1 MADNLSCTVV
11 TPAQTVFAG
20 EATYVG
26 LPGELGGF
34 GVMKGH
40 EPFVSTLTAGVVN
53 IKPVEGG
60 NDVRYIVAG
69 GYAQVDDNAIIVLAD
84 NAVDLSKVDVQAIK
98 AELEQVEE
106 SLKGIP
112 EGDASRAYYLDQK
125 NWLNLQLGSVS
136 AAE

>member
-60 NDVRYIVAG
+60 KDVRYIVAG

-84 NAVDLSKVDVQAIK
+84 NAVDLSKVDVPAIK